1 MSEEKIQEQ
10 IIRKLVNKLK
20 GNENKDSVNL
30 FCSFKNYTFF
40 VILNKK
46 CDNFHLF
53 LLASKDE
60 ISGNITPEVLRN
72 SFTTIG
78 KAESPFL
85 HSFFNIENFIDKY
98 IYQQYI

>member
-1 MSEEKIQEQ
+1 MRKSIQQQ
-10 IIRKLVNKLK
+10 IIRELINKLK
-20 GNENKDSVNL
+20 NNENKDSVNL
-30 FCSFKNYTFF
+30 FCSFKDYTFF

-46 CDNFHLF
+46 GDNFHLF

-85 HSFFNIENFIDKY
+85 ATFFNIENFIDNY